1 LNAVLGFAQLLEI
14 DSLTV
19 AQRDSVD
26 HILRGGRHL
35 LGLIDEILDISRIEA
50 GHLALSMEPVLLGE
64 VIRETFELILPLAA
78 TWKVHVDLGTSEDDG
93 RYVLADRQRL
103 KQVLL
108 NFLSNAAKFNR
119 SGGTVT
125 IRVDEALGDRLRV
138 GVADTGPGIAPRLM
152 ERLFTPFDRLGAETR
167 GVEGTGLG
175 LALSKRLV
183 EVMGGTIG
191 VESVVGQGS
200 TFWVELP
207 RAECPVRDV
216 ASLVIHPDKALPS
229 TRGVV
234 LYIEDNLPNL
244 RLVERLLTHRPNV
257 KLFSAMH
264 ASLGLELA
272 REHRPSL
279 ILLDL
284 QLPDI
289 PGPEVLERL
298 QRDPATREIPVVVIS
313 ADATL
318 GQIDRLRAAGARE
331 FLTKPLDVQRF
342 FKLLDD
348 ILSNA
353 HG

>member
-1 LNAVLGFAQLLEI
+1 V
-14 DSLTV
+14 
-19 AQRDSVD
+19 
-26 HILRGGRHL
+26 
-35 LGLIDEILDISRIEA
+35 
-50 GHLALSMEPVLLGE
+50 
-64 VIRETFELILPLAA
+64 
-78 TWKVHVDLGTSEDDG
+78 
-93 RYVLADRQRL
+93 
-103 KQVLL
+103 
-108 NFLSNAAKFNR
+108 
-119 SGGTVT
+119 
-125 IRVDEALGDRLRV
+125 
-138 GVADTGPGIAPRLM
+138 
-152 ERLFTPFDRLGAETR
+152 
-167 GVEGTGLG
+167 
-175 LALSKRLV
+175 
-183 EVMGGTIG
+183 
-191 VESVVGQGS
+191 
-200 TFWVELP
+200 
-207 RAECPVRDV
+207 PVRGV
-216 ASLVIHPDKALPS
+216 ASLVIHPDKALPA

-257 KLFSAMH
+257 KLFSAI
-264 ASLGLELA
+264 A
-272 REHRPSL
+272 REPRARAGPRAPPSL

-348 ILSNA
+348 ILSNG